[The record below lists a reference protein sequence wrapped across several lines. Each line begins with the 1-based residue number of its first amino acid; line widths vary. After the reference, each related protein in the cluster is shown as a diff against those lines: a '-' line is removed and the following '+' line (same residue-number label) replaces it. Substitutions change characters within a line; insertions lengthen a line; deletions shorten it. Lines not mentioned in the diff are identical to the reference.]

1 MSGRVGHICS
11 LLRCPIQNMTKILC
25 TKYMDA
31 SIEEWIDGWMDGWT
45 DGQMD
50 GLSVNIG

>member
-1 MSGRVGHICS
+1 
-11 LLRCPIQNMTKILC
+11 MTKILC